1 MELMEYLCTH
11 FLNKTQLLSAAQV
24 SDEELRNYQAF
35 GLVPKCSYKLN
46 LNLDCHS
53 FFGEH
58 LEHGTIEYFA
68 KGYVEWLQHV
78 HAASDKKSV
87 YRGFAV
93 RYRHTLENLNKLGFE
108 STHPNVNE
116 LLDSH
121 IEQEWQHFLNGT
133 YGLCTQSGLP
143 EDIAAK
149 ELAILIINAL
159 TLGPVTSDLDKQKLK
174 QAVDLLDSV
183 SAQFAPHERERS
195 SRNRLIDG
203 VRAKYLV

>member
-1 MELMEYLCTH
+1 MELMEYLSTH

-24 SDEELRNYQAF
+24 SDEELRNYQES
-35 GLVPKCSYKLN
+35 GLVPTCSYKLN

-58 LEHGTIEYFA
+58 LAHGTIEYFA

-78 HAASDKKSV
+78 HAASDKNAV
-87 YRGFAV
+87 YRDFAI
-93 RYRHTLENLNKLGFE
+93 RYRHTLENLKKLGFE
-108 STHPNVNE
+108 CAHPNVNE

-121 IEQEWQHFLNGT
+121 IDKEWQHFLNGT

-159 TLGPVTSDLDKQKLK
+159 TLEPMASDLDKEKLM

-195 SRNRLIDG
+195 SRHRLIDE
-203 VRAKYLV
+203 VRRKYLV